1 MNLRP
6 YQEKA
11 ISDLQNAVRNG
22 SKAPLLVMPTGSGKT
37 VVFSQIARNC
47 LSKEKKVL
55 ILVHR
60 KELIDQASK
69 KLAAID
75 VKHGIIA
82 ANYKGKKADI
92 QIASVQTLVRRLNTT
107 IFDPNLIIIDEAHHA
122 AAGSWKKIMEYYSSA
137 LKIGCT
143 ATPCRL
149 DGKPLGQFF
158 DSLVLGPTIP
168 QLVSKG
174 YLCPHKVYS
183 APITP
188 NLSKI
193 KTIAGDYAKNELFD
207 EMVRA
212 DITGDAVKQYR
223 KHADGLPAIAFCINI
238 AHAES
243 VKNEFALAGY
253 KVDIITGS
261 MKTEERDQV
270 IGWLADGTI
279 QVLVSVDVISEGTD
293 CPVCACAI
301 LLRPTKSEG
310 LYMQQVGR
318 ILRPKLNKTAIVLD
332 HVQNTLTHGFVDD
345 EREWSLKQKVKRK
358 KNADKAPAVQTCKQC
373 FACFPPQRICPCCGY
388 ETPTQPRELSQEDG
402 ELVELRREEVRQR
415 VRERKREQGR
425 QQTLQDLI
433 NLGKQRGYKPG
444 WAYFVYNQRQ
454 QKQKRSPLAVLAK
467 KHGLMPAQKKKPIPP
482 NDIRFD
488 FGV

>member
-11 ISDLQNAVRNG
+11 ISDLKIAVRNG

-37 VVFSQIARNC
+37 VVFSQIAKNC

-69 KLAAID
+69 KLANIN
-75 VKHGIIA
+75 VEHGIIA

-92 QIASVQTLVRRLNTT
+92 QIASVQTLVRRLQTT

-158 DSLVLGPTIP
+158 DSLVQGPTIP
-168 QLVSKG
+168 ELVSKG

-188 NLSKI
+188 NLSKV

-261 MKTEERDQV
+261 MKTDERDQV

-293 CPVCACAI
+293 VPNVSAAI

-388 ETPTQPRELSQEDG
+388 ETPIQPRELSQDDG
-402 ELVELRREEVRQR
+402 ELVELNREAVRQR
-415 VRERKREQGR
+415 VRERKREQGQ

-433 NLGKQRGYKPG
+433 NLGRQRGYKAG

-454 QKQKRSPLAVLAK
+454 QKQKRWPK
-467 KHGLMPAQKKKPIPP
+467 QKTIAP
-482 NDIRFD
+482 NDTRFD

>member
-1 MNLRP
+1 
-6 YQEKA
+6 
-11 ISDLQNAVRNG
+11 
-22 SKAPLLVMPTGSGKT
+22 
-37 VVFSQIARNC
+37 
-47 LSKEKKVL
+47 
-55 ILVHR
+55 
-60 KELIDQASK
+60 
-69 KLAAID
+69 
-75 VKHGIIA
+75 
-82 ANYKGKKADI
+82 
-92 QIASVQTLVRRLNTT
+92 
-107 IFDPNLIIIDEAHHA
+107 
-122 AAGSWKKIMEYYSSA
+122 MEYYSSA

-388 ETPTQPRELSQEDG
+388 EMPTQPRELSQEDG

-415 VRERKREQGR
+415 VAERKREQGR

-433 NLGKQRGYKPG
+433 NLGRQRGYKPG
-444 WAYFVYNQRQ
+444 WAYFVYNQRK
-454 QKQKRSPLAVLAK
+454 QKQKRWPK
-467 KHGLMPAQKKKPIPP
+467 QKTYVP
-482 NDIRFD
+482 NDTRFD

>member
-47 LSKEKKVL
+47 LKKEKKVL

-188 NLSKI
+188 NLSKV

-332 HVQNTLTHGFVDD
+332 HVQNTITHGFVDD
-345 EREWSLKQKVKRK
+345 EREWSLIKKVKRK
-358 KNADKAPAVQTCKQC
+358 KNSEKAPAVQTCKQC

-402 ELVELRREEVRQR
+402 ELVELKREEVRQR

-433 NLGKQRGYKPG
+433 NLGRQRGYKPG
-444 WAYFVYNQRQ
+444 WAYFVYNQRKN
-454 QKQKRSPLAVLAK
+454 KQRSSPIARLHKELGITAER
-467 KHGLMPAQKKKPIPP
+467 KKPIPP